1 MRTFWKTT
9 DVPLVSHADWR
20 ERIEKKN
27 RRQGTSA
34 PTLAAAWAGPVEV
47 IGALGRLPQLADF
60 EEEPPR

>member
-20 ERIEKKN
+20 ERIKKN